1 MAKQSPH
8 GCLGGSSETGGAA
21 GGLGRGRSRVPESAC
36 GASRRGARPWTPG
49 PSKRCTDCP
58 GRSRGRTHS
67 VFHVASLPPRQ
78 LGADSGRCSAGRPG
92 GRAFSLLRAEG
103 PAGVAQQEAEG
114 RAPLPGRRAEGRGRP
129 PGVWRPALPEWCP
142 RPSWRSHPAPASRPS
157 SAGRVAVSQQRAQ
170 RPERAEQMSS
180 LLRLSRFFPGL
191 YWELAFCCRWRLHA
205 SRR

>member
-8 GCLGGSSETGGAA
+8 GCIGGSSETGEAA
-21 GGLGRGRSRVPESAC
+21 GGPGRGRSRVPEPAC

-49 PSKRCTDCP
+49 PSTRCTDCP

-78 LGADSGRCSAGRPG
+78 LGADSGRPSRRAGVLPAARGGPSGGRTAGSQGPSPTAQPQSRGTGPPARCVASGAAGAVPSAQLEIAPRTCLSPELGGPG
-92 GRAFSLLRAEG
+92 GGE
-103 PAGVAQQEAEG
+103 
-114 RAPLPGRRAEGRGRP
+114 
-129 PGVWRPALPEWCP
+129 
-142 RPSWRSHPAPASRPS
+142 
-157 SAGRVAVSQQRAQ
+157 SAAQ
-170 RPERAEQMSS
+170 RPERTEQMSS

-191 YWELAFCCRWRLHA
+191 YWELAFCCRWHLHA